1 MGLNMYNINNI
12 RFSKIYFEEVNYTE
26 KLTSLVND
34 ESEGVSVSFSVNSL
48 RSEIGDVIRDEQ
60 KICIIRNHGDVLI
73 DSDIFILKVK
83 FVATFDIIGINAI
96 TEEKILSEKSHF
108 DNLILISIEEMRKE
122 VNSKLND
129 LLRFT
134 LFSPED
140 EYEFWKKENV
150 VE

>member
-1 MGLNMYNINNI
+1 MYNINNI